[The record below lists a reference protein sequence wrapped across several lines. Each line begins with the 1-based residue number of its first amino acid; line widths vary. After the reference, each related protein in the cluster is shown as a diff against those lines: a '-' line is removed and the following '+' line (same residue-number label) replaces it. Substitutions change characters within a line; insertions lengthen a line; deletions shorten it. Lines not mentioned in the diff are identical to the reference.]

1 MRREGLGE
9 EMMLC
14 SHSTPIGETCLQC
27 DEEGMAREDVIAK
40 EEGDISALRARID
53 ELQRVAEFYA
63 EDANWKRPTNGRRW
77 RNSVVAKD
85 RGSRAR
91 SALFGLGEG

>member
-1 MRREGLGE
+1 
-9 EMMLC
+9 MMLC
-14 SHSTPIGETCLQC
+14 SHSIPTGNHCQQC
-27 DEEGMAREDVIAK
+27 FDEGMSREDVIAK
-40 EEGDISALRARID
+40 KEGDISALRARID

-91 SALFGLGEG
+91 SALFGLGE